1 MNDFTQH
8 MKEGEERLM
17 QDIRALAADVE
28 ALLKHASRDAG
39 DGWEETRRNLEHRL
53 KAARR
58 ELASLEDSV
67 RVRSGRAA
75 EAAIA
80 WGREHRW
87 ELVGAGVGLGLLLAL
102 LLRSDR
108 D

>member
-28 ALLKHASRDAG
+28 RLLQHASRDAG
-39 DGWEETRRNLEHRL
+39 DGWDEARQHLGQRV
-53 KAARR
+53 KAARE
-58 ELASLEDSV
+58 ELAFLQESLRS
-67 RVRSGRAA
+67 RSGRAA
-75 EAAIA
+75 EAAVA

>member
-8 MKEGEERLM
+8 MKQGEERLV
-17 QDIRALAADVE
+17 QDIHALAADVE
-28 ALLKHASRDAG
+28 RLLQQAKHDAG
-39 DGWEETRRNLEHRL
+39 DGWDDARLALAQRVRDAREELRSLE
-53 KAARR
+53 
-58 ELASLEDSV
+58 ASL
-67 RVRSGRAA
+67 RNRSGRAA
-75 EAAIA
+75 EAALA
-80 WGREHRW
+80 WGRQHRW

>member
-28 ALLKHASRDAG
+28 ALLKHAARDAG
-39 DGWEETRRNLEHRL
+39 DGWEETRHNLEQRL
-53 KAARR
+53 KSARR
-58 ELASLEDSV
+58 ELVALEESL

>member
-28 ALLKHASRDAG
+28 ALLMHASRDAG
-39 DGWEETRRNLEHRL
+39 DGWDETRRNLEQRL

>member
-8 MKEGEERLM
+8 IKDGEERLM
-17 QDIRALAADVE
+17 EDIRALAADAE
-28 ALLKHASRDAG
+28 ALLKHAKRDAG
-39 DGWEETRRNLEHRL
+39 DGWEETRRNLEQRL
-53 KAARR
+53 KTARR
-58 ELASLEDSV
+58 ELGSLEESV
-67 RVRSGRAA
+67 RARSGRAA

>member
-1 MNDFTQH
+1 MNDFTRH
-8 MKEGEERLM
+8 MKDGEERLM

-28 ALLKHASRDAG
+28 RLLHQATHDAG
-39 DGWEETRRNLEHRL
+39 DGWDDARQGLAQRVKDAREELR
-53 KAARR
+53 
-58 ELASLEDSV
+58 SLEVSL
-67 RVRSGRAA
+67 RNRSGRAA
-75 EAAIA
+75 EAALA

>member
-8 MKEGEERLM
+8 LKEGEDRLM

-28 ALLKHASRDAG
+28 ALLKHAARDAG
-39 DGWEETRRNLEHRL
+39 DGWDDTRRNLEQRL
-53 KAARR
+53 KIARR
-58 ELASLEDSV
+58 ELASLEEAV
-67 RVRSGRAA
+67 RARSGRAA
-75 EAAIA
+75 ETAIA